1 MIKKYKIIRNAITTS
16 FLIKMTWNLEYL
28 CLVKFFFFWILTWY
42 VKMFC
47 QDASIDTLNFLLP
60 IYERHWPVNAPK
72 WCHWFFIT
80 VLGHLWIY
88 KWSQIVESYFHN
100 YFKLSHYISKNFLG
114 HIWKHHD
121 IIWGHL
127 YFDNSTQIALL
138 LPPPPTTPTLLLQNS
153 HTTLPHFYS
162 YIHTPHFHTPTLRLD
177 NRITKGTIFQDFFW

>member
-1 MIKKYKIIRNAITTS
+1 
-16 FLIKMTWNLEYL
+16 
-28 CLVKFFFFWILTWY
+28 
-42 VKMFC
+42 MFC
-47 QDASIDTLNFLLP
+47 QDASIDILNFLLP

-177 NRITKGTIFQDFFW
+177 NRITKGTIFQNFFGKLQN